1 MISTLAAMALASAP
15 LAEPPT
21 APAPERANVVFAQPV
36 ATVLGLAVLRGL
48 SVSGGASVRVNEE
61 WSFTGDFAVLLFG
74 LGGEGEDLRGT
85 TSAAVSLGYTTRLRG
100 KGLSG
105 LFITPKVY
113 GIYGSHWTDTGPSPI
128 LGTNGFTQWKTG
140 EFGAGVDLA
149 LQWTNGA
156 LFIGTV
162 LGAGIGVALGS
173 GSLHSTFTGPILLRG
188 GPGPFSPT
196 IALNLHVFRIGYA
209 F

>member
-1 MISTLAAMALASAP
+1 MISTLAMVALASAP

-21 APAPERANVVFAQPV
+21 KPSQERSNVVFAQPL
-36 ATVLGLAVLRGL
+36 ATVLGFAVLRGI
-48 SVSGGASVRVNEE
+48 SVSGGASVQVNEE
-61 WSFTGDFAVLLFG
+61 WSVTGDFAVLLFG
-74 LGGEGEDLRGT
+74 MGGEGEDLRGT

-105 LFITPKVY
+105 LFITPKVF
-113 GIYGSHWTDTGPSPI
+113 GIYGSHWTDTGPSPL
-128 LGTNGFTQWKTG
+128 LGTNGFTQWRTG
-140 EFGAGVDLA
+140 ELGAGVDLA
-149 LQWTNGA
+149 LQWTSGA

-162 LGAGIGVALGS
+162 LGAGVGFAFGS
-173 GSLHSTFTGPILLRG
+173 GSLHSTFSGPILLRG

-196 IALNLHVFRIGYA
+196 IALNLHLLRIGYA